1 MENTDTSHNIRENRQ
16 LLLSMR
22 RIIKGIHIQGKLT
35 GSFVKGSDKLVNEKV
50 LKLKKRSHTN
60 GVFETRKR
68 WLTCQIGIVNR
79 TITYQFEDGV
89 GV

>member
-50 LKLKKRSHTN
+50 LKLKNDPTPMAFSKRES
-60 GVFETRKR
+60 
-68 WLTCQIGIVNR
+68 
-79 TITYQFEDGV
+79 V
-89 GV
+89 G